1 MVDVGAV
8 CTEDELSHAVEIC
21 GMMATLESFESVR
34 EVSKVETPKIF
45 SKKIKVIFTI
55 PCLGNMYGL
64 FVHSTVS
71 YTLVQILNL
80 KVYVFIIS

>member
-34 EVSKVETPKIF
+34 EVGKMETSKIF
-45 SKKIKVIFTI
+45 SNKI
-55 PCLGNMYGL
+55 
-64 FVHSTVS
+64 
-71 YTLVQILNL
+71 
-80 KVYVFIIS
+80 